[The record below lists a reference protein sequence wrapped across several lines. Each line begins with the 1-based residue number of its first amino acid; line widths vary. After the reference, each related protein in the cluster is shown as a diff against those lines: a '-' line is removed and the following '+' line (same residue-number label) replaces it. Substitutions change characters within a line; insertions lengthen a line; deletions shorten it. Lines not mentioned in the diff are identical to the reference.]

1 MMETHNIL
9 GGNYKMAIFRA
20 LTSVKIN
27 ALQVT
32 ISYKLGFGVEIGAE
46 ALSVFFEQ

>member
-9 GGNYKMAIFRA
+9 GGNYKIAIFRT

-27 ALQVT
+27 ALHVT
-32 ISYKLGFGVEIGAE
+32 ISYKLGFGVEIDAE
-46 ALSVFFEQ
+46 VLREFFEQ